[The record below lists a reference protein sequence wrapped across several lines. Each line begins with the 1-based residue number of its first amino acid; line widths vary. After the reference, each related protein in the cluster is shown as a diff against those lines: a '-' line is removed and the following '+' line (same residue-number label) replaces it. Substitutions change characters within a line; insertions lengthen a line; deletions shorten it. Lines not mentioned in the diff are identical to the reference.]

1 MPPSREEREP
11 WSIEQHQ
18 TFWWTSERTPSQ
30 KLGIFFCP
38 LVALR
43 GSGIEG
49 DRGQSSK
56 SIAFVAL
63 IHIFVEHEIRFSEPG
78 VTSQRDKS
86 HHNPLQIRRFN
97 FRRRTACAA
106 RSLDTQ
112 QSTAFWMSFV

>member
-1 MPPSREEREP
+1 MEYR
-11 WSIEQHQ
+11 
-18 TFWWTSERTPSQ
+18 TTSNFLVDFGKDPISKIRN
-30 KLGIFFCP
+30 IFCP

-78 VTSQRDKS
+78 VTSQRDKL

-97 FRRRTACAA
+97 FRRQTAWAA
-106 RSLDTQ
+106 GFLDTQ
-112 QSTAFWMSFV
+112 QSSAFWMSFL